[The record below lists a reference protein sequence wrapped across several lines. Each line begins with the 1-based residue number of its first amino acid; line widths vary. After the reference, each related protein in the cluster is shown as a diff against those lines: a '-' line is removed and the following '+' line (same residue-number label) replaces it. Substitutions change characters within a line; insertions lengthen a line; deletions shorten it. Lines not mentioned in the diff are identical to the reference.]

1 MKTTI
6 NGIQIAYTDEGQGTP
21 LLFVH
26 GFPLSRGAWQKQVE
40 EFSGRYR
47 VIAPDLRGHG
57 ESEATHGAVTME
69 NYARDLQALLDQ
81 LKTGPVILIGHSM
94 GGYIA
99 FAFARMFPQF
109 LRGLVLVATRAV
121 GDSPEAAAGRRA
133 TAEKVRKEG
142 VQSLVDS
149 MVPKMLSSKSSDLK
163 MVQEVRGLMSS
174 SKPEGVAGA
183 LLGMAQRP
191 DSTPDL
197 GKLELSTLLISGDDD
212 ALIPYTESEKMSKS
226 IFEAKLEIIPH
237 AGHLVAFESPQEFNR
252 RLEAWLAASAGKH

>member
-40 EFSGRYR
+40 QFRERYR

-57 ESEATHGAVTME
+57 ESEATQGAISME

-99 FAFARMFPQF
+99 FAFARMFPQS

-121 GDSPEAAAGRRA
+121 GDSPEAAAGRKA

-142 VQSLVDS
+142 INALIDS
-149 MVPKMLSSKSSDLK
+149 MVPKMLSSKNQDP
-163 MVQEVRGLMSS
+163 EVAEKVRSLMSS

-183 LLGMAQRP
+183 LLGISQRP

-197 GKLELSTLLISGDDD
+197 GKLSIPTLLMSGDDD
-212 ALIPYTESEKMSKS
+212 GLIPHAESEKMSKS
-226 IFEAKLEIIPH
+226 ISGSKLEIIQG
-237 AGHLVAFESPQEFNR
+237 AGHLVAFEKPQEFNH
-252 RLEAWLAASAGKH
+252 RLEAWLATSSGKH